1 MKKLLLVLGV
11 VTLATG
17 CSFAEIEVTE
27 TTATKNLKQQ
37 GYSESMARIVD
48 TVKSKN
54 QSKGETYVRDF
65 AQPQRTRMGNIYH
78 NIKIY
83 FDPSQDD
90 GKFGEHEIDFSNSW
104 QGDDVEYSSPLIR
117 KNKVEN
123 L

>member
-1 MKKLLLVLGV
+1 MKKLLLALGIV
-11 VTLATG
+11 ALATS
-17 CSFAEIEVTE
+17 CSFAEIDVDE
-27 TTATKNLKQQ
+27 TTSTDNLRLQ

-54 QSKGETYVRDF
+54 ASKGESYVKNF
-65 AQPQRTRMGNIYH
+65 SQPQRTKFGNIYH
-78 NIKIY
+78 NIKMY

-104 QGDDVEYSSPLIR
+104 QGDNVHYSSPLVEKTNI
-117 KNKVEN
+117 EN